1 MKPCL
6 VLPTLYLLQLLNFIV
21 RSVQVFLDGY
31 VVVGVLASL
40 CLDLLEGEVLPLD
53 LLLQLQ
59 ELVRLLPHTIQL
71 HIVQL
76 RSETLVLLKKK
87 QVENYAI
94 VQQS

>member
-76 RSETLVLLKKK
+76 
-87 QVENYAI
+87 
-94 VQQS
+94 